1 MTELI
6 LVVGRTKAEVV
17 DALKIKVMLDR
28 MGVGVMGVILKKGG
42 DEDIPPEFVEDL
54 LKLKVMTDFNIN
66 A

>member
-28 MGVGVMGVILKKGG
+28 VGVGVMGVIMKEGG
-42 DEDIPPEFVEDL
+42 EGDIPQEFVEDL
-54 LKLKVMTDFNIN
+54 LKLKVMADFIPN